1 MCNQTSLQRHAPP
14 QSNQIL
20 PPPEQNNKS
29 TYHPA
34 QIPHPW
40 ALGELHQRPGA
51 VYKSTRPLCFSACRI
66 QFQSGKTWNLHVGG
80 VPFPNVCNV
89 PPFLPTGCGCEV
101 LIEKRT
107 PLPAGPWPLGKTIGS
122 ERSGER
128 KPTLGSNL
136 PLAVATATTTIASS
150 VGYLQW
156 WISPAVDISRG

>member
-1 MCNQTSLQRHAPP
+1 MANKRNKNSSEKFFARGMCNQTSLQRHAPP

-29 TYHPA
+29 THHPA

-101 LIEKRT
+101 LIRKRT
-107 PLPAGPWPLGKTIGS
+107 PLPAGPLLATRLNNCRRRWNLRPGQESSPPL
-122 ERSGER
+122 
-128 KPTLGSNL
+128 P
-136 PLAVATATTTIASS
+136 
-150 VGYLQW
+150 
-156 WISPAVDISRG
+156 

>member
-1 MCNQTSLQRHAPP
+1 MPNKRNINSSEKLFARGMCNQTSLQRHAPP

-29 TYHPA
+29 THHPA

-89 PPFLPTGCGCEV
+89 PPYVPTGCGCEV

-107 PLPAGPWPLGKTIGS
+107 PLPAGP
-122 ERSGER
+122 
-128 KPTLGSNL
+128 
-136 PLAVATATTTIASS
+136 LATRQT
-150 VGYLQW
+150 
-156 WISPAVDISRG
+156 ISRDVGTYVPGKRATSAVVCHAIAPLPSIAL